1 MKRKL
6 LLVNPRNQQYG
17 GQVNREINQMMPLA
31 LGIVAALTPDDWL
44 IEFIDENFE
53 TFSLKEA
60 DIVAFTAFT
69 ANAPRVYEIAAV
81 CRDAGI
87 HTVMGGVHASMYSEE
102 ALHYVD
108 TVVSGEA
115 ESSWPSFIRD
125 FLEGKPLKYYQGEL
139 VDINTVPFVK
149 RDIFDK
155 YPYKYDLVQTSRG
168 CPMGCDFCSV
178 TQFCGKSYRERAIED
193 VIEELKQT
201 KRGLIFFVDDNL
213 VNNNKGAQER
223 AITLFRKMIEHKV
236 AKPWFS
242 QAALNF
248 ADNEQVLYWARKSG
262 CMMILLG
269 VEAESREALKEMK
282 KNLNLKKGV
291 DAYEPIFK
299 KIHKYG
305 IGVLATM
312 IFAMESDSVEDLYA
326 RRDFIK
332 KSSFDSYQTSILT
345 PFPGTRLFERV
356 NTQGKIEACN
366 YPHDWR
372 HYIGTVPVLKHDKM
386 TTDQIR
392 LVMKEIWLTLYTKE
406 AVRRQ
411 LFKTLRQTRSFKT
424 AYWSYGINH
433 TYSRWCLEGVY
444 DIDARSDKDKN
455 GKRPL
460 YLRVTDKVLWLM
472 YQLAWRDITR
482 RFEVKGK

>member
-1 MKRKL
+1 MKYKL
-6 LLVNPRNQQYG
+6 LLVNPRNQNYG
-17 GQVNREINQMMPLA
+17 GHVNREINQMMPLA
-31 LGIVAALTPDDWL
+31 LGIVAALTPADWE

-53 TFSLKEA
+53 TYTGKEA

-69 ANAPRVYEIAAV
+69 ANAPRAYEL
-81 CRDAGI
+81 AGI
-87 HTVMGGVHASMYSEE
+87 CREAGMHTVMGGVHASMCIDE
-102 ALHYVD
+102 AMQYVD
-108 TVVSGEA
+108 TVISGEA
-115 ESSWPSFIRD
+115 ESAWQVFLSD
-125 FLEGKPLKYYQGEL
+125 FMHGNPKKYYKGEL
-139 VDINTVPFVK
+139 ADINTVPLAK
-149 RDIFDK
+149 REIFDK

-178 TQFCGKSYRERAIED
+178 TRFCGKSYRERAIDD
-193 VIEELKQT
+193 VIAEIKQT

-223 AITLFRKMIEHKV
+223 AILLFRKMVEHKV

-248 ADNEQVLYWARKSG
+248 ADNEQVLFWARKSG
-262 CMMILLG
+262 CMMILIG
-269 VEAESREALKEMK
+269 VEAENYEALREMK

-312 IFAMESDSVEDLYA
+312 IFAMESDSKQDLYA
-326 RRDFIK
+326 RRDFIL

-345 PFPGTRLFERV
+345 PFPGTLLFERV
-356 NTQGKIEACN
+356 NSKIEANN
-366 YPHDWR
+366 YPDDWK

-386 TTDQIR
+386 SIDEIR
-392 LVMKEIWLTLYTKE
+392 SVMQEIWLTLYTKE

-411 LFKTLRQTRSFKT
+411 LFKTLWQTRSFKT

-433 TYSRWCLEGVY
+433 TYSRWCLEGIY
-444 DIDARSDKDKN
+444 DIDARSERDKY
-455 GKRPL
+455 GKRPI
-460 YLRVTDKVLWLM
+460 YLRITDKIIWLI
-472 YQLAWRDITR
+472 YQIAWRDITR
-482 RFEVKGK
+482 RFAAKGK